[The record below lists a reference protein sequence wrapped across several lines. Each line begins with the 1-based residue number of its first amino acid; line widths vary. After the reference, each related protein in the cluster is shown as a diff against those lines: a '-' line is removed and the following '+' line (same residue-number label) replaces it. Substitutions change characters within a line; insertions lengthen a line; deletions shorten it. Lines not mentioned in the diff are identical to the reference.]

1 MSRKSSATLRAP
13 EFSLALPKKNTYH
26 VPVMPIATPEQYI
39 TMLETAK
46 KEGYAYPAVN
56 VTTIEVI
63 NGALRAFSEAKS
75 DGIIQVS
82 IGGGKFASG
91 TSIGSSALGQP
102 VPGGSH
108 APPG

>member
-1 MSRKSSATLRAP
+1 
-13 EFSLALPKKNTYH
+13 
-26 VPVMPIATPEQYI
+26 
-39 TMLETAK
+39 MLETAK

-91 TSIGSSALGQP
+91 SSVGNSALGAIVLAEATRRLAEKQIGRASCRER
-102 VPGGSH
+102 V
-108 APPG
+108 

>member
-1 MSRKSSATLRAP
+1 
-13 EFSLALPKKNTYH
+13 
-26 VPVMPIATPEQYI
+26 MPIATPEQYI

-56 VTTIEVI
+56 VTPIEVI

-82 IGGGKFASG
+82 IGGGNRLRQLRRQFRPWRHCS
-91 TSIGSSALGQP
+91 
-102 VPGGSH
+102 GGSN
-108 APPG
+108 APSG

>member
-1 MSRKSSATLRAP
+1 
-13 EFSLALPKKNTYH
+13 
-26 VPVMPIATPEQYI
+26 MPIATPEQYI

-91 TSIGSSALGQP
+91 TSIGSSALGRHCS
-102 VPGGSH
+102 GGSH

>member
-1 MSRKSSATLRAP
+1 
-13 EFSLALPKKNTYH
+13 
-26 VPVMPIATPEQYI
+26 
-39 TMLETAK
+39 MLETAK

-82 IGGGKFASG
+82 IGGVHCS
-91 TSIGSSALGQP
+91 
-102 VPGGSH
+102 GGSN
-108 APPG
+108 AAAG

>member
-1 MSRKSSATLRAP
+1 
-13 EFSLALPKKNTYH
+13 
-26 VPVMPIATPEQYI
+26 
-39 TMLETAK
+39 MLETAK

-91 TSIGSSALGQP
+91 TSVGSSAIGAIVLAEATWNGVKLP
-102 VPGGSH
+102 FSIPTCWM
-108 APPG
+108 PPPCPWPKTSSFPRNC